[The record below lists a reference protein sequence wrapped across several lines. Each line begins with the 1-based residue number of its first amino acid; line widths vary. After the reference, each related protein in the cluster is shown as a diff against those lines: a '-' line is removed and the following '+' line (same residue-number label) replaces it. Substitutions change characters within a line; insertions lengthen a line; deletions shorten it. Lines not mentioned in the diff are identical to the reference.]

1 MQLSV
6 LAQRLMVVP
15 DRILNPLED
24 VMALAIRLWV
34 GLQFFQSGWLKI
46 TSWENTLFLFR
57 EEYHVP
63 LLPPEIAAVAG
74 TAGELGFSIL
84 IWVGLLGR
92 LSAIG
97 LGAVNAMAVVAYSHV
112 LLAEGFEAAL
122 GQHVLWGFALLVLA
136 VYGPGRLS
144 ADTLLLRGFWRDRTM
159 TNAPTV
165 R

>member
-63 LLPPEIAAVAG
+63 LLSPHLAAIGG
-74 TAGELGFSIL
+74 TMGELLFPL
-84 IWVGLLGR
+84 LLWLGLFGR
-92 LSAIG
+92 LSALG
-97 LGAVNAMAVVAYSHV
+97 LGAVNVMAVVAYAHV
-112 LLAEGFEAAL
+112 LFAEGFEAAL
-122 GQHVLWGFALLVLA
+122 AQHILWGFALLVVA
-136 VYGPGRLS
+136 IFGPGRIS
-144 ADTLLLRGFWRDRTM
+144 ADALLLRGFRRRSTM
-159 TNAPTV
+159 ANAPAA
-165 R
+165 